1 MWQPSKRVVLGQR
14 PWRES
19 AAGGCELPQWSAR
32 RSLRPARCEHY
43 VLPSQPLGAT
53 VLHASHL
60 ARGAACVAIVLLPSP
75 APAPAVVQQHWVR
88 LGSRAVGSG
97 GDRDIIRTASAGQFK
112 RIRLVVEGGDLE
124 LFDVR
129 ITFADGTSFSPA
141 GRFSFTAKSRS
152 HVIALPGAAR
162 VIRWINFFYRT
173 LPTGGRGK
181 AIVHVY
187 GRR

>member
-60 ARGAACVAIVLLPSP
+60 ARRAACVAIVLLPSP
-75 APAPAVVQQHWVR
+75 APAPAVVHQHWGR
-88 LGSRAVGSG
+88 LGPRAVGSAA
-97 GDRDIIRTASAGQFK
+97 DRESIRTARAGQLK
-112 RIRLVVEGGDLE
+112 PIGPLGGGGDP
-124 LFDVR
+124 D
-129 ITFADGTSFSPA
+129 A
-141 GRFSFTAKSRS
+141 
-152 HVIALPGAAR
+152 
-162 VIRWINFFYRT
+162 
-173 LPTGGRGK
+173 
-181 AIVHVY
+181 
-187 GRR
+187 